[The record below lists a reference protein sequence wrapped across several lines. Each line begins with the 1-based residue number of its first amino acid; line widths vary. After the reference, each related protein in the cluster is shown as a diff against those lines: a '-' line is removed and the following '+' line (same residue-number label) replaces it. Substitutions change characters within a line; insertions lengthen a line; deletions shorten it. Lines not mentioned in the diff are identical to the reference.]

1 MLPGGDR
8 GRKAGGGVG
17 ETDRQIWGDTGEDGQ
32 RDRWR
37 SKGGDRGRDPTE
49 LGRWARK
56 IGTERDRQKG
66 GHRRKG
72 WETEEAGEGRKGG

>member
-17 ETDRQIWGDTGEDGQ
+17 ETDRQIGGDTGEDGQ

-37 SKGGDRGRDPTE
+37 SKGGDRGRDRSKLVCFGINQNKLFRSTVK
-49 LGRWARK
+49 LN
-56 IGTERDRQKG
+56 
-66 GHRRKG
+66 
-72 WETEEAGEGRKGG
+72 